1 MFMDHDQKTQLDNK
15 KPWIDVQ
22 WVIVLLLWLI
32 VAKLYGWNPWGWNLW
47 N

>member
-1 MFMDHDQKTQLDNK
+1 MRDNDDNK
-15 KPWIDVQ
+15 KPWIDLQ

-32 VAKLYGWNPWGWNLW
+32 VAKLYGWNAWAWSLW